1 MAVKGTMS
9 DEIIKME
16 TNLANVLQQHELE
29 YMQAYNLYVKRKET
43 ELKQLIDE
51 ITNRLTDKVAN
62 DRKMKQLELN
72 EFVMKKKAIDWGLE
86 IS

>member
-72 EFVMKKKAIDWGLE
+72 EFVMKKKAISE
-86 IS
+86 KR

>member
-29 YMQAYNLYVKRKET
+29 YM
-43 ELKQLIDE
+43 
-51 ITNRLTDKVAN
+51 
-62 DRKMKQLELN
+62 
-72 EFVMKKKAIDWGLE
+72 
-86 IS
+86 

>member
-1 MAVKGTMS
+1 MS
-9 DEIIKME
+9 DEITKME
-16 TNLANVLQQHELE
+16 ANLTNVLQKHELE